1 MNLNIFKKRKSGLT
15 LVVATTLLFAG
26 PVAAHAATTGT
37 DNTTD
42 NTAANNAA
50 ADGNNGIINTEP
62 GASTATGGIK
72 ISKVQVN
79 GRYGDKYS
87 VNATL
92 DIRVDYA
99 GDKVEKGATFSVA
112 LGDGIQIPNGFNSVD
127 LKATALD
134 GSEKTIGK
142 CTAENG
148 AFKCAV
154 TEDIAQTLGGNGSLK
169 NGFVKLEATL
179 NKSSISKT
187 TTNVVVD
194 GTKYTVGLG
203 KGVVGEPVAPG
214 DNKFCWADGRT
225 AEGLNK
231 FGCWIQ
237 AQGQP
242 GQTITITETR
252 DDATFQGGI
261 HVTPVDHGDWANPI
275 DWNNIGVTKPKV
287 TKSADGKSATFT
299 IPSELS
305 GDHMARIRV
314 VVVTPEKEMTNK
326 ATVNNKE
333 VSTTATWRA
342 KGSSGAETGEDEK
355 PVTPTPAPTPDPTPD
370 TPKPD
375 PKPTPEDPK
384 PDPKPSEPPVTPE
397 DPKPAPTPDPTPE
410 PSTPPAP
417 TPEPSTPPVTP
428 EPEKPAPTPD
438 PTPDTPK
445 PDPKPTPEQPTPN
458 PDPKPTPEPSTP
470 PVTPP
475 APTPTPEPSQ
485 PSTPEKP
492 KPEPSKPSEPTDPAP
507 TPDPKPSEPS
517 VTPPATPEKPKPE
530 KPAPAPEPK
539 ETPKET
545 PSQPKPSTP
554 ATPDKPG
561 NSTTEH
567 KGAVTGLA
575 QTGASDTGLM
585 IAGATALVTAGGIAL
600 LLRRRQN
607 NN

>member
-15 LVVATTLLFAG
+15 LVVATTLLFAA
-26 PVAAHAATTGT
+26 PMAAQAATTDANG
-37 DNTTD
+37 
-42 NTAANNAA
+42 AANNTDANSA
-50 ADGNNGIINTEP
+50 SADGNNGIVGTEP
-62 GASTATGGIK
+62 GTSTATGGIK
-72 ISKVQVN
+72 IAKTTIG

-99 GDKVEKGATFSVA
+99 GDKVEKGATFSVG
-112 LGDGIQIPNGFNSVD
+112 LGEGLQVPNGFNSVD

-134 GSEKTIGK
+134 GSEKKIGK

-148 AFKCAV
+148 AFKCVV

-169 NGFVKLEATL
+169 NGFVKLEAVLT
-179 NKSSISKT
+179 KSSVGKT

-203 KGVVGEPVAPG
+203 RGVVGEPVTKG
-214 DNKFCWADGRT
+214 DGKFCWSDGKT
-225 AEGLNK
+225 AEGLYK
-231 FGCWIQ
+231 FGCWVQ

-252 DDATFQGGI
+252 DDATYQGG
-261 HVTPVDHGDWANPI
+261 VTMTTVDGDWANPI

-342 KGSSGAETGEDEK
+342 KGSSGAETGEDAK
-355 PVTPTPAPTPDPTPD
+355 PVTPTPAPTPEPTP
-370 TPKPD
+370 TP
-375 PKPTPEDPK
+375 T
-384 PDPKPSEPPVTPE
+384 PDPKPSEPPVTPPVTPE

-417 TPEPSTPPVTP
+417 TPTPEPSAPPVTP

-458 PDPKPTPEPSTP
+458 PDPKPTPDPSTP

-475 APTPTPEPSQ
+475 APTP
-485 PSTPEKP
+485 
-492 KPEPSKPSEPTDPAP
+492 
-507 TPDPKPSEPS
+507 
-517 VTPPATPEKPKPE
+517 E
-530 KPAPAPEPK
+530 KPAEKPE
-539 ETPKET
+539 PKET
-545 PSQPKPSTP
+545 PSQPSKQTPPAPS
-554 ATPDKPG
+554 TPDKPG

-585 IAGATALVTAGGIAL
+585 IAGATALVTAGGIAM

-607 NN
+607 NK

>member
-37 DNTTD
+37 DNAAD
-42 NTAANNAA
+42 NTGATSAS
-50 ADGNNGIINTEP
+50 ADGNNGIVGTEP

-72 ISKVQVN
+72 IVKTDVK

-99 GDKVEKGATFSVA
+99 GDKVEKGATFSVG
-112 LGDGIQIPNGFNSVD
+112 LGDGLQIPNGFNSVD

-134 GSEKTIGK
+134 GSEKKIGK

-148 AFKCAV
+148 AFNCVV
-154 TEDIAQTLGGNGSLK
+154 TEDIAATLGGNGSLK

-179 NKSSISKT
+179 NKSSIGKT

-203 KGVVGEPVAPG
+203 RGVVGEPVTPG

-299 IPSELS
+299 LPSELS

-314 VVVTPEKEMTNK
+314 EVVTSEKEMTNK

-333 VSTTATWRA
+333 VSTTVTWRA
-342 KGSSGAETGEDEK
+342 KGSSGAETGEDAK
-355 PVTPTPAPTPDPTPD
+355 PVTPTPAPTPEPTP
-370 TPKPD
+370 TP
-375 PKPTPEDPK
+375 T
-384 PDPKPSEPPVTPE
+384 PDPKPSEPPVTPPVTPE

-410 PSTPPAP
+410 PSTPPTPTP
-417 TPEPSTPPVTP
+417 TPE
-428 EPEKPAPTPD
+428 
-438 PTPDTPK
+438 

-458 PDPKPTPEPSTP
+458 PDPKPTPEPSVP

-545 PSQPKPSTP
+545 PAPKETPSQPSKQTPPAPS
-554 ATPDKPG
+554 TPDKPG

-575 QTGASDTGLM
+575 QTGASDMGLM

>member
-15 LVVATTLLFAG
+15 LVVATTLLFAA
-26 PVAAHAATTGT
+26 PMAAQAATTDTNG
-37 DNTTD
+37 
-42 NTAANNAA
+42 AANNADA
-50 ADGNNGIINTEP
+50 NSASADGNNGIVGTEP

-72 ISKVQVN
+72 IVKTDVK

-87 VNATL
+87 VNTTL

-112 LGDGIQIPNGFNSVD
+112 LGDGLQVPNGFNSVD

-134 GSEKTIGK
+134 GSEKKIGK

-148 AFKCAV
+148 AFKCVV

-203 KGVVGEPVAPG
+203 RGVVGEPVTPG

-231 FGCWIQ
+231 FGCWVQ

-299 IPSELS
+299 LPSELS

-314 VVVTPEKEMTNK
+314 EVVTSEKEMTNK

-333 VSTTATWRA
+333 VSTTVTWRA

-355 PVTPTPAPTPDPTPD
+355 PVTPTPAPTPEPTP
-370 TPKPD
+370 TP
-375 PKPTPEDPK
+375 T
-384 PDPKPSEPPVTPE
+384 PDPKPSEPPVTPPVTPE

-410 PSTPPAP
+410 PSTPPAPTP

-458 PDPKPTPEPSTP
+458 PDPKPTPEPS
-470 PVTPP
+470 
-475 APTPTPEPSQ
+475 
-485 PSTPEKP
+485 
-492 KPEPSKPSEPTDPAP
+492 KPSEPTDPAP

-517 VTPPATPEKPKPE
+517 VTPPAPTPEKPAE
-530 KPAPAPEPK
+530 KPEPK

-545 PSQPKPSTP
+545 PSQPSKQTPPAPS
-554 ATPDKPG
+554 TPDKPG
-561 NSTTEH
+561 NSTPEH

>member
-15 LVVATTLLFAG
+15 LVVATTLLFAA
-26 PVAAHAATTGT
+26 PMAAQAATADTNG
-37 DNTTD
+37 
-42 NTAANNAA
+42 AANNTDANSA
-50 ADGNNGIINTEP
+50 SADGNNGIVGTEP

-72 ISKVQVN
+72 IVTIDVK

-99 GDKVEKGATFSVA
+99 GDKVEKGATFSVG
-112 LGDGIQIPNGFNSVD
+112 LGDGLQVPNGFNSVD

-134 GSEKTIGK
+134 GSEKKIGT

-148 AFKCAV
+148 AFKCVV
-154 TEDIAQTLGGNGSLK
+154 TEDIPQTLGGNGSLK

-203 KGVVGEPVAPG
+203 RGVVGEPVTPG

-231 FGCWIQ
+231 FGCWVQ

-252 DDATFQGGI
+252 DDATFKGGI

-299 IPSELS
+299 LPSELS

-314 VVVTPEKEMTNK
+314 EVVTSEKEMTNK

-333 VSTTATWRA
+333 VTTTVTWRA

-355 PVTPTPAPTPDPTPD
+355 PVTPTPAPTPEPTP
-370 TPKPD
+370 TP
-375 PKPTPEDPK
+375 T
-384 PDPKPSEPPVTPE
+384 PDPKPSEPPVTPPVTPE

-417 TPEPSTPPVTP
+417 TP
-428 EPEKPAPTPD
+428 
-438 PTPDTPK
+438 
-445 PDPKPTPEQPTPN
+445 
-458 PDPKPTPEPSTP
+458 TPEPSTP

-485 PSTPEKP
+485 PPTPEKP

-530 KPAPAPEPK
+530 KPEPK

-545 PSQPKPSTP
+545 PAPKETPSQPSKQTPPAPS
-554 ATPDKPG
+554 TPDKPG

-575 QTGASDTGLM
+575 QTGASDMGLM
-585 IAGATALVTAGGIAL
+585 IAGTTALVTAGGIAL

>member
-1 MNLNIFKKRKSGLT
+1 MNLNKIFKKRKSGLT
-15 LVVATTLLFAG
+15 LVVATTLLFAA
-26 PVAAHAATTGT
+26 PMAAQAATTDTNG
-37 DNTTD
+37 
-42 NTAANNAA
+42 AANNTDANSA
-50 ADGNNGIINTEP
+50 SADGNNGIVGTEP

-72 ISKVQVN
+72 IVKTDVK

-87 VNATL
+87 VNVTL

-99 GDKVEKGATFSVA
+99 GDKVEKGATFSVG
-112 LGDGIQIPNGFNSVD
+112 LGDGLQVPNGFNSVD

-134 GSEKTIGK
+134 GSEKKIGK

-148 AFKCAV
+148 AFNCVV
-154 TEDIAQTLGGNGSLK
+154 TEDIAQTLGGNGSIK

-179 NKSSISKT
+179 NKSSIGKT

-203 KGVVGEPVAPG
+203 RGVVGEPVTPG

-299 IPSELS
+299 LPSELS
-305 GDHMARIRV
+305 GDHIARIRV
-314 VVVTPEKEMTNK
+314 EVVTSEKEMTNK

-355 PVTPTPAPTPDPTPD
+355 PVTP
-370 TPKPD
+370 
-375 PKPTPEDPK
+375 
-384 PDPKPSEPPVTPE
+384 PVTPE
-397 DPKPAPTPDPTPE
+397 DPK
-410 PSTPPAP
+410 PAP

-458 PDPKPTPEPSTP
+458 PDPKPTPEPSVP

-517 VTPPATPEKPKPE
+517 VTPPAPTPEKPKPE
-530 KPAPAPEPK
+530 KPTEKPEPK

-545 PSQPKPSTP
+545 PAPKETPSQPSKQTPPAPS
-554 ATPDKPG
+554 TPDKPG
-561 NSTTEH
+561 NNTTEH

-575 QTGASDTGLM
+575 QTGASDMGLM

>member
-26 PVAAHAATTGT
+26 PVAAHAATTG
-37 DNTTD
+37 
-42 NTAANNAA
+42 ANNAA
-50 ADGNNGIINTEP
+50 DNTGATSASADGNNGIVGTEP

-72 ISKVQVN
+72 IVKTDVK

-87 VNATL
+87 VNTTL

-99 GDKVEKGATFSVA
+99 GDKVEKGATFSVG
-112 LGDGIQIPNGFNSVD
+112 LGDGLQVPNGFNSVD

-134 GSEKTIGK
+134 GSEKKIGK

-148 AFKCAV
+148 AFNCVV
-154 TEDIAQTLGGNGSLK
+154 TEDIAATLGGNGSLK

-179 NKSSISKT
+179 NKSSIGKT

-203 KGVVGEPVAPG
+203 RGVVGEPVTKG

-299 IPSELS
+299 LPSELS

-314 VVVTPEKEMTNK
+314 EVVTSEKEMTNK

-333 VSTTATWRA
+333 VSTTVTWRA
-342 KGSSGAETGEDEK
+342 KGSSGAETGEDAK
-355 PVTPTPAPTPDPTPD
+355 PVTPTPAPTPDP
-370 TPKPD
+370 
-375 PKPTPEDPK
+375 EPK
-384 PDPKPSEPPVTPE
+384 PDPKPSEPPVTPPVTPE
-397 DPKPAPTPDPTPE
+397 DPK
-410 PSTPPAP
+410 PAP

-438 PTPDTPK
+438 PTPNTPK

-530 KPAPAPEPK
+530 KPAEKPEPK

-545 PSQPKPSTP
+545 PAPKETPSQPSKQTPPAPS
-554 ATPDKPG
+554 TPDKPG
-561 NSTTEH
+561 NSTPEH

>member
-15 LVVATTLLFAG
+15 LVVATTLLFAA
-26 PVAAHAATTGT
+26 PMAAQAATTDTNG
-37 DNTTD
+37 
-42 NTAANNAA
+42 AANNTDANSA
-50 ADGNNGIINTEP
+50 SADGNNGIVGTEP

-72 ISKVQVN
+72 IVKTDVK

-112 LGDGIQIPNGFNSVD
+112 LGDGLQVPNGFNSVD

-134 GSEKTIGK
+134 GSEKKIGK

-148 AFKCAV
+148 AFKCVV

-203 KGVVGEPVAPG
+203 RGVVGEPVTPG

-231 FGCWIQ
+231 FGCWVQ

-299 IPSELS
+299 LPSELS

-314 VVVTPEKEMTNK
+314 EVVTSEKEMTNK
-326 ATVNNKE
+326 ATVNGKE
-333 VSTTATWRA
+333 VSTTVTWRA

-355 PVTPTPAPTPDPTPD
+355 PVTPTPA
-370 TPKPD
+370 
-375 PKPTPEDPK
+375 
-384 PDPKPSEPPVTPE
+384 PPVTPE

-417 TPEPSTPPVTP
+417 TPTPEPSTPPVTP

-438 PTPDTPK
+438 PTPNTPK

>member
-1 MNLNIFKKRKSGLT
+1 MNLNIKKRKSGLT
-15 LVVATTLLFAG
+15 LVVATTLLFAA
-26 PVAAHAATTGT
+26 PMAAQAATT
-37 DNTTD
+37 NT
-42 NTAANNAA
+42 NGAANNTDANSA
-50 ADGNNGIINTEP
+50 SADGNNGIVGTEP

-72 ISKVQVN
+72 IVKTDVK

-87 VNATL
+87 VNTAL

-99 GDKVEKGATFSVA
+99 GDKVEKGATFSVS
-112 LGDGIQIPNGFNSVD
+112 LGEGLQVPNGFNSVD

-134 GSEKTIGK
+134 GSEKKIGK

-148 AFKCAV
+148 AFNCVV

-179 NKSSISKT
+179 NKSSIGKT

-203 KGVVGEPVAPG
+203 RGVVGEPVTPG

-275 DWNNIGVTKPKV
+275 DWNNIEVTKPKV

-299 IPSELS
+299 LPSELS

-314 VVVTPEKEMTNK
+314 EVVTSEKEMTNK
-326 ATVNNKE
+326 ATVNGKE
-333 VSTTATWRA
+333 VTTTVTWRA

-355 PVTPTPAPTPDPTPD
+355 PVTPTPAPTPDPTP
-370 TPKPD
+370 TPD
-375 PKPTPEDPK
+375 PKPTPE
-384 PDPKPSEPPVTPE
+384 PKPSEPPVTPE
-397 DPKPAPTPDPTPE
+397 PEKPAPTPE
-410 PSTPPAP
+410 PSTPPAPAP

-530 KPAPAPEPK
+530 KPAEKPEPK
-539 ETPKET
+539 GT
-545 PSQPKPSTP
+545 PSQPSKQTPPAPS
-554 ATPDKPG
+554 TPDKPS

>member
-15 LVVATTLLFAG
+15 LVVATTLLFAA
-26 PVAAHAATTGT
+26 PMAAQAATTDTNG
-37 DNTTD
+37 
-42 NTAANNAA
+42 AANNTDANSA
-50 ADGNNGIINTEP
+50 SADGNNGIVGTEP

-72 ISKVQVN
+72 IVKTDVK

-99 GDKVEKGATFSVA
+99 GDKVEKGATFSVG
-112 LGDGIQIPNGFNSVD
+112 LGEGLQVPNGFNSVD

-134 GSEKTIGK
+134 GSEKKIGK

-148 AFKCAV
+148 AFKCVV

-203 KGVVGEPVAPG
+203 RGVVGEPVTKG

-231 FGCWIQ
+231 FGCWVQ

-242 GQTITITETR
+242 GQTIIITETR

-299 IPSELS
+299 LPSELS

-314 VVVTPEKEMTNK
+314 EVVTSEKTMVNK
-326 ATVNNKE
+326 ATINGKE
-333 VSTTATWRA
+333 VTTTVTWRA

-355 PVTPTPAPTPDPTPD
+355 PVTPTPAPTPDPTP
-370 TPKPD
+370 TPD
-375 PKPTPEDPK
+375 PKPTPE
-384 PDPKPSEPPVTPE
+384 PKPSEPPVTPE
-397 DPKPAPTPDPTPE
+397 PEKPAPTPE

-417 TPEPSTPPVTP
+417 TPTPEPSQPSTPPVTP

-438 PTPDTPK
+438 PTPNTPK

-507 TPDPKPSEPS
+507 TPDPKASEPS
-517 VTPPATPEKPKPE
+517 VTPPATPEKPEPE

-575 QTGASDTGLM
+575 QTGASNTGLM

>member
-1 MNLNIFKKRKSGLT
+1 MNLNIFKKKKPGLT

-37 DNTTD
+37 DNAAD
-42 NTAANNAA
+42 NTGATSAS
-50 ADGNNGIINTEP
+50 ADGNNGIVGTEP

-72 ISKVQVN
+72 IVKTTIG
-79 GRYGDKYS
+79 GRYGDKYA
-87 VNATL
+87 VNTTL

-99 GDKVEKGATFSVA
+99 GDEVEKGATFSVG
-112 LGDGIQIPNGFNSVD
+112 LGDGLQIPNGFNSVD

-134 GSEKTIGK
+134 GSEKKIGK

-148 AFKCAV
+148 AFKCVV
-154 TEDIAQTLGGNGSLK
+154 TEDIAATLGGNGSLK

-179 NKSSISKT
+179 NKSSIGKT

-203 KGVVGEPVAPG
+203 KGVVGEPVTPG

-252 DDATFQGGI
+252 DDATFQSGI

-299 IPSELS
+299 LPSELS

-314 VVVTPEKEMTNK
+314 EVVTSEKEMTNK

-333 VSTTATWRA
+333 VSTTVTWRA
-342 KGSSGAETGEDEK
+342 KGSSGAETDEDAK
-355 PVTPTPAPTPDPTPD
+355 PVTPAPTPDP
-370 TPKPD
+370 
-375 PKPTPEDPK
+375 EPK
-384 PDPKPSEPPVTPE
+384 PDPKPSEPPVTPPVTPE

-410 PSTPPAP
+410 PSTPPAPTP

-485 PSTPEKP
+485 PSTPEDP

-517 VTPPATPEKPKPE
+517 VTPPAPTPEKPEPK
-530 KPAPAPEPK
+530 KTPK
-539 ETPKET
+539 ETPAPKET
-545 PSQPKPSTP
+545 PSQPSKQTPPAPS
-554 ATPDKPG
+554 TPDKPG

>member
-1 MNLNIFKKRKSGLT
+1 MNLNIFKKKKPGLT
-15 LVVATTLLFAG
+15 LVVATTLLFAA
-26 PVAAHAATTGT
+26 PVAAQAATTGADNAA
-37 DNTTD
+37 DNTGATS
-42 NTAANNAA
+42 AS
-50 ADGNNGIINTEP
+50 ADGNNGIVGTEP

-72 ISKVQVN
+72 IVKTDVK

-112 LGDGIQIPNGFNSVD
+112 LGDGLQVPNGFNSVD

-134 GSEKTIGK
+134 GSEKKIGK

-148 AFKCAV
+148 TFNCVV
-154 TEDIAQTLGGNGSLK
+154 TEDIAATLGGNGSLK

-203 KGVVGEPVAPG
+203 RGVVGEPVTPG

-252 DDATFQGGI
+252 DDATFKDGI

-299 IPSELS
+299 LPSELS

-314 VVVTPEKEMTNK
+314 EVVTSEKQMTNK
-326 ATVNNKE
+326 ATVNGKE
-333 VSTTATWRA
+333 VSTTVTWRA

-355 PVTPTPAPTPDPTPD
+355 PVTPTPAPTPDPTP
-370 TPKPD
+370 T
-375 PKPTPEDPK
+375 
-384 PDPKPSEPPVTPE
+384 PDPKPSEPPVTPPVTPE

-417 TPEPSTPPVTP
+417 TPTPEPSTPPVTP

-438 PTPDTPK
+438 
-445 PDPKPTPEQPTPN
+445 PTPEQPTPN

-545 PSQPKPSTP
+545 PAPKETPSQPSTQTPPAPS
-554 ATPDKPG
+554 TPDKPG

-600 LLRRRQN
+600 LLRRRRQN

>member
-15 LVVATTLLFAG
+15 LVVATTLLFAA
-26 PVAAHAATTGT
+26 PMAAQAATTDTNG
-37 DNTTD
+37 
-42 NTAANNAA
+42 AANNTDANSA
-50 ADGNNGIINTEP
+50 SADGNNGIVGTEP

-72 ISKVQVN
+72 IVKTDVK

-92 DIRVDYA
+92 DILVDYA

-112 LGDGIQIPNGFNSVD
+112 LGDGLQVPNGFNSVD

-134 GSEKTIGK
+134 GTEKTIGK
-142 CTAENG
+142 CTASGGTFN
-148 AFKCAV
+148 CVV
-154 TEDIAQTLGGNGSLK
+154 TEDIAATLGGNGSLK

-179 NKSSISKT
+179 NKSSIGKT

-203 KGVVGEPVAPG
+203 KGVVGEPVTPG

-299 IPSELS
+299 LPSELS

-314 VVVTPEKEMTNK
+314 EVVTPEKEMTNK

-355 PVTPTPAPTPDPTPD
+355 PVTPTPAPTPDPTPA
-370 TPKPD
+370 
-375 PKPTPEDPK
+375 
-384 PDPKPSEPPVTPE
+384 PDPKPSEPPVTPPVTPE

-410 PSTPPAP
+410 PSTPPAPTP

-561 NSTTEH
+561 NSTPEH

>member
-26 PVAAHAATTGT
+26 PVAAHAATTGA

-42 NTAANNAA
+42 ANNAA
-50 ADGNNGIINTEP
+50 SASTDGNNGIVGTEP

-72 ISKVQVN
+72 IAKTTIG

-92 DIRVDYA
+92 DIRVDYT
-99 GDKVEKGATFSVA
+99 GENVTKGATFSVG
-112 LGDGIQIPNGFNSVD
+112 LGDGLQVPNGFNSVD

-134 GSEKTIGK
+134 GSEKKIGK

-148 AFKCAV
+148 AFKCVV

-179 NKSSISKT
+179 NKSSIGKT
-187 TTNVVVD
+187 NTTVVVD
-194 GTKYTVGLG
+194 GTTYTVGLG
-203 KGVVGEPVAPG
+203 KGVVGEPVTPG

-231 FGCWIQ
+231 FGCWVQ

-252 DDATFQGGI
+252 DDATFKGGI

-299 IPSELS
+299 LPSELS

-314 VVVTPEKEMTNK
+314 EVVTPEKEMTNK
-326 ATVNNKE
+326 VTVNNKE
-333 VSTTATWRA
+333 VSTTVTWRA

-355 PVTPTPAPTPDPTPD
+355 PVTPTPAPTPDPTP
-370 TPKPD
+370 T
-375 PKPTPEDPK
+375 

-410 PSTPPAP
+410 PSTPPAPTP

-485 PSTPEKP
+485 PS
-492 KPEPSKPSEPTDPAP
+492 
-507 TPDPKPSEPS
+507 
-517 VTPPATPEKPKPE
+517 TPEKPKPE

>member
-15 LVVATTLLFAG
+15 LVVATTLLFAA
-26 PVAAHAATTGT
+26 PMAAQAATTDTNG
-37 DNTTD
+37 
-42 NTAANNAA
+42 AANNTDANSA
-50 ADGNNGIINTEP
+50 SADGNNGIVGTEP
-62 GASTATGGIK
+62 GTSTATGGIK
-72 ISKVQVN
+72 IAKTTIG

-87 VNATL
+87 ANTTL

-112 LGDGIQIPNGFNSVD
+112 LGDGLQVPNGFNSVD

-134 GSEKTIGK
+134 GSEKKIGK

-148 AFKCAV
+148 AFNCVV

-179 NKSSISKT
+179 NKSSIGKT
-187 TTNVVVD
+187 TTKVVVD
-194 GTKYTVGLG
+194 GTTYTVGLG
-203 KGVVGEPVAPG
+203 KGVVGEPVTPG

-231 FGCWIQ
+231 FGCWVQ

-299 IPSELS
+299 LPSELS

-314 VVVTPEKEMTNK
+314 EVVTSEKQMTNK
-326 ATVNNKE
+326 ATVNGKE
-333 VSTTATWRA
+333 VSTTVTWRA
-342 KGSSGAETGEDEK
+342 KGSSGAETGENEK
-355 PVTPTPAPTPDPTPD
+355 PVTPTPAPTPDPTP
-370 TPKPD
+370 T
-375 PKPTPEDPK
+375 
-384 PDPKPSEPPVTPE
+384 PDPKPSEPSVTPPATPE

-410 PSTPPAP
+410 PSTPPAPTP

-517 VTPPATPEKPKPE
+517 VTPPAPTPEKPAE
-530 KPAPAPEPK
+530 KPEPK

-545 PSQPKPSTP
+545 PAPKETPSQPSKQTPPAPS
-554 ATPDKPG
+554 TPDKPG

-585 IAGATALVTAGGIAL
+585 IAGATALVTTGGIAL

>member
-15 LVVATTLLFAG
+15 LVVATTLLFAA
-26 PVAAHAATTGT
+26 PMAAQAATTDING
-37 DNTTD
+37 
-42 NTAANNAA
+42 AANNTDANSA
-50 ADGNNGIINTEP
+50 SADGNNGIVGTEP

-72 ISKVQVN
+72 IVKTDVK

-112 LGDGIQIPNGFNSVD
+112 LGDGLQVPNGFNSVD

-134 GSEKTIGK
+134 GSEKKIGK

-148 AFKCAV
+148 AFKCVV

-203 KGVVGEPVAPG
+203 RGVVGEPVTPG

-231 FGCWIQ
+231 FGCWVQ

-275 DWNNIGVTKPKV
+275 DWNNLGVTKPKV

-299 IPSELS
+299 LPSELS

-314 VVVTPEKEMTNK
+314 EVVTSEKEMTNK

-333 VSTTATWRA
+333 VSTTVTWRA

-355 PVTPTPAPTPDPTPD
+355 PVTPTPAPTPEPTP
-370 TPKPD
+370 TP
-375 PKPTPEDPK
+375 T
-384 PDPKPSEPPVTPE
+384 
-397 DPKPAPTPDPTPE
+397 
-410 PSTPPAP
+410 
-417 TPEPSTPPVTP
+417 
-428 EPEKPAPTPD
+428 
-438 PTPDTPK
+438 

-517 VTPPATPEKPKPE
+517 VTPPATPEKP
-530 KPAPAPEPK
+530 EPK
-539 ETPKET
+539 ETPAPKET
-545 PSQPKPSTP
+545 PSQPSKQTPPAPS
-554 ATPDKPG
+554 TPDKPG

>member
-15 LVVATTLLFAG
+15 LVVATTLLFAA
-26 PVAAHAATTGT
+26 PMAAQAATTDTNG
-37 DNTTD
+37 
-42 NTAANNAA
+42 AANNTDANSA
-50 ADGNNGIINTEP
+50 SADGNNGIVGTEP

-72 ISKVQVN
+72 IVKTDVK

-112 LGDGIQIPNGFNSVD
+112 LGDGLQVPNGFNSVD

-134 GSEKTIGK
+134 GSEKKIGK

-148 AFKCAV
+148 AFKCVV
-154 TEDIAQTLGGNGSLK
+154 TEDIAATLGGNGSLK

-179 NKSSISKT
+179 NKSSIGKT

-203 KGVVGEPVAPG
+203 RGVVGEPVTPG

-231 FGCWIQ
+231 FGCWVQ

-252 DDATFQGGI
+252 DDATFKGGI

-299 IPSELS
+299 LPSELS

-314 VVVTPEKEMTNK
+314 EVVTPEKEMTNK
-326 ATVNNKE
+326 VTVNNKE
-333 VSTTATWRA
+333 VSTTVTWRA

-355 PVTPTPAPTPDPTPD
+355 PVTPTPAPTPEPTP
-370 TPKPD
+370 TP
-375 PKPTPEDPK
+375 T
-384 PDPKPSEPPVTPE
+384 PDPKPSEPPVTPPVTPE
-397 DPKPAPTPDPTPE
+397 DTKPAPTPDPTPE
-410 PSTPPAP
+410 PSTPPAPTP

-445 PDPKPTPEQPTPN
+445 PDSKPTPEQPTP
-458 PDPKPTPEPSTP
+458 DPKPTPDTPPVTP

-492 KPEPSKPSEPTDPAP
+492 KPE
-507 TPDPKPSEPS
+507 
-517 VTPPATPEKPKPE
+517 
-530 KPAPAPEPK
+530 KPAEKPEPK
-539 ETPKET
+539 ETPAPKET
-545 PSQPKPSTP
+545 PSQPSTQTPPAPS
-554 ATPDKPG
+554 TPDKPG

>member
-1 MNLNIFKKRKSGLT
+1 MNLNIFKKQKSGLT
-15 LVVATTLLFAG
+15 LMVATTLLFAA
-26 PVAAHAATTGT
+26 PVAAQAVTTGV

-42 NTAANNAA
+42 NTAANSAS
-50 ADGNNGIINTEP
+50 ADGNNGIVGTEP

-72 ISKVQVN
+72 IVKTDVK

-87 VNATL
+87 ANATL

-112 LGDGIQIPNGFNSVD
+112 LGDGLQVPNGFNSVD

-148 AFKCAV
+148 AFTCVV
-154 TEDIAQTLGGNGSLK
+154 TEDIAQTLGGNGSIK
-169 NGFVKLEATL
+169 NGFVKLEAVLT
-179 NKSSISKT
+179 KSSVGKT

-203 KGVVGEPVAPG
+203 KGVVGEPVTEG
-214 DNKFCWADGRT
+214 DNKFCWADGKT
-225 AEGLNK
+225 AEGLYK
-231 FGCWIQ
+231 FGCWVQ

-275 DWNNIGVTKPKV
+275 DWNNIGVTKPEV

-299 IPSELS
+299 LPNELK

-314 VVVTPEKEMTNK
+314 VVATPEKEMTNK

-333 VSTTATWRA
+333 VTTTVTWKA

-355 PVTPTPAPTPDPTPD
+355 PVTPEPE
-370 TPKPD
+370 
-375 PKPTPEDPK
+375 KPTPE
-384 PDPKPSEPPVTPE
+384 PDPKPSE
-397 DPKPAPTPDPTPE
+397 
-410 PSTPPAP
+410 
-417 TPEPSTPPVTP
+417 PPVTP

-470 PVTPP
+470 SVTPP
-475 APTPTPEPSQ
+475 APTPEPEPSQ

-517 VTPPATPEKPKPE
+517 VTPPAKPEKPTPEKPKPE
-530 KPAPAPEPK
+530 KPAEKPEPK

-545 PSQPKPSTP
+545 PSRPSTQTPP
-554 ATPDKPG
+554 APSTPDKPG
-561 NSTTEH
+561 NSTTGH

-575 QTGASDTGLM
+575 QTGASNTGLM
-585 IAGATALVTAGGIAL
+585 IAGATALITAGGIAM

>member
-1 MNLNIFKKRKSGLT
+1 MNLNKISKKRKSGLT

-37 DNTTD
+37 DNTSD
-42 NTAANNAA
+42 ANNANSA
-50 ADGNNGIINTEP
+50 SADGNNGIVGTEP

-72 ISKVQVN
+72 IAKTTIG

-92 DIRVDYA
+92 DIRVDYT
-99 GDKVEKGATFSVA
+99 GENVTKGATFSVA
-112 LGDGIQIPNGFNSVD
+112 LGDGLQVPNGFNSVD

-134 GSEKTIGK
+134 GSEKKIGK

-148 AFKCAV
+148 AFNCVV
-154 TEDIAQTLGGNGSLK
+154 TEDIAATLGGNGSLK

-179 NKSSISKT
+179 NKSSIGKT

-203 KGVVGEPVAPG
+203 RGVVGEPVTPG

-231 FGCWIQ
+231 FGCWVQ

-252 DDATFQGGI
+252 DDATFKGGI
-261 HVTPVDHGDWANPI
+261 HVTPVDHGDWTNPI

-299 IPSELS
+299 LPSELS

-314 VVVTPEKEMTNK
+314 EVVTSEKEMTNK

-333 VSTTATWRA
+333 VSTTVTWRA
-342 KGSSGAETGEDEK
+342 KGSSGAETGEDAK

-375 PKPTPEDPK
+375 PKP
-384 PDPKPSEPPVTPE
+384 SEPPVTPPVTPE
-397 DPKPAPTPDPTPE
+397 DPKPA
-410 PSTPPAP
+410 
-417 TPEPSTPPVTP
+417 
-428 EPEKPAPTPD
+428 

-561 NSTTEH
+561 NSTPEH

>member
-37 DNTTD
+37 DNTAD

-72 ISKVQVN
+72 ISKVQVG

-99 GDKVEKGATFSVA
+99 GDKVEKGATFSVG

-134 GSEKTIGK
+134 GSEKKIGK

-154 TEDIAQTLGGNGSLK
+154 TEDIAATLGGNGSLK
-169 NGFVKLEATL
+169 NGFVKLEAVLT
-179 NKSSISKT
+179 KSSVGKT

-203 KGVVGEPVAPG
+203 RGVVGEPVTKG
-214 DNKFCWADGRT
+214 DGKFCWSDGKT
-225 AEGLNK
+225 AEGLYK
-231 FGCWIQ
+231 FGCWVQ

-252 DDATFQGGI
+252 DDATYQGG
-261 HVTPVDHGDWANPI
+261 VTMTTVDGDWANPI
-275 DWNNIGVTKPKV
+275 EWNNIGVTKPKV

-299 IPSELS
+299 IPNELK

-342 KGSSGAETGEDEK
+342 KGSSGAETGEDAK
-355 PVTPTPAPTPDPTPD
+355 PVTPTPAPTPEPT
-370 TPKPD
+370 
-375 PKPTPEDPK
+375 PTPE

-517 VTPPATPEKPKPE
+517 VTPTPEKPAE
-530 KPAPAPEPK
+530 KPEPK

>member
-15 LVVATTLLFAG
+15 LVVATTLLFAA
-26 PVAAHAATTGT
+26 PMAAQAATTGT
-37 DNTTD
+37 DNTADT
-42 NTAANNAA
+42 NGATSAS
-50 ADGNNGIINTEP
+50 ADGNNGIVGTEP

-72 ISKVQVN
+72 IVKTDVK

-112 LGDGIQIPNGFNSVD
+112 LGDGLQVPNGFNSVD

-134 GSEKTIGK
+134 GSEKKIGK
-142 CTAENG
+142 CTASGGTFN
-148 AFKCAV
+148 CVV

-179 NKSSISKT
+179 NKSSIGKT
-187 TTNVVVD
+187 NTTVVVD
-194 GTKYTVGLG
+194 GTTYTVGLG
-203 KGVVGEPVAPG
+203 KGVVGEPVTPG

-231 FGCWIQ
+231 FGCWVQ

-252 DDATFQGGI
+252 DDATFKGGI

-299 IPSELS
+299 LPSELS

-314 VVVTPEKEMTNK
+314 EVVTSEKQMTNK
-326 ATVNNKE
+326 ATVNGKE
-333 VSTTATWRA
+333 VSTTVTWRA

-355 PVTPTPAPTPDPTPD
+355 PVTPTPAPTPDPTPA
-370 TPKPD
+370 
-375 PKPTPEDPK
+375 
-384 PDPKPSEPPVTPE
+384 PDPKPSEPPVTPPVTPE

-410 PSTPPAP
+410 PSTPPAPTP

-545 PSQPKPSTP
+545 PSQPSTQTPPAPS
-554 ATPDKPG
+554 TPDKPG

>member
-15 LVVATTLLFAG
+15 LVVATTLLFAA
-26 PVAAHAATTGT
+26 PMAAQAATTDTNG
-37 DNTTD
+37 
-42 NTAANNAA
+42 AANNTDANSA
-50 ADGNNGIINTEP
+50 SADGNNGIVGTEP

-72 ISKVQVN
+72 IVKTDVK

-99 GDKVEKGATFSVA
+99 GDKVEKGATFSVG
-112 LGDGIQIPNGFNSVD
+112 LGDGLQIPNGFNSVD

-134 GSEKTIGK
+134 GSEKKIGK

-148 AFKCAV
+148 AFKCVV

-203 KGVVGEPVAPG
+203 KGVVGEPVTPG

-231 FGCWIQ
+231 FGCWVQ

-252 DDATFQGGI
+252 DDATFKGGI

-299 IPSELS
+299 LPSELS

-314 VVVTPEKEMTNK
+314 EVVTSEKEMTNK
-326 ATVNNKE
+326 ATVNGKE
-333 VSTTATWRA
+333 VTTTVTWRA

-355 PVTPTPAPTPDPTPD
+355 PVTPTPAPTPDPTP
-370 TPKPD
+370 TPD
-375 PKPTPEDPK
+375 PKPTPE
-384 PDPKPSEPPVTPE
+384 PKPSEPPVTPE
-397 DPKPAPTPDPTPE
+397 PEKPTPT
-410 PSTPPAP
+410 P

-438 PTPDTPK
+438 
-445 PDPKPTPEQPTPN
+445 PTPEQPTPN

>member
-1 MNLNIFKKRKSGLT
+1 MNLSIFKKRKSGLT

-26 PVAAHAATTGT
+26 PVAAHAATTGA

-42 NTAANNAA
+42 ANGATSA
-50 ADGNNGIINTEP
+50 SADGNNGIVGTEP

-72 ISKVQVN
+72 IAKTTIG

-92 DIRVDYA
+92 DIRVDYT
-99 GDKVEKGATFSVA
+99 GENVTKGATFSVG
-112 LGDGIQIPNGFNSVD
+112 LGDGLQVPNGFNSVD

-134 GSEKTIGK
+134 GSEKKIGK

-148 AFKCAV
+148 AFKCVV
-154 TEDIAQTLGGNGSLK
+154 TEDIAATLGGNGSLK
-169 NGFVKLEATL
+169 NGFVKLEAVLT
-179 NKSSISKT
+179 KASVGKT
-187 TTNVVVD
+187 NTTVVVD
-194 GTKYTVGLG
+194 GTTYTVGLG
-203 KGVVGEPVAPG
+203 KGVVGEPVTKG
-214 DNKFCWADGRT
+214 DGKFCWSDGKT
-225 AEGLNK
+225 AEGLYK
-231 FGCWIQ
+231 FGCWVQ

-252 DDATFQGGI
+252 DDATYQGG
-261 HVTPVDHGDWANPI
+261 VTMTTVDGDWANPI

-287 TKSADGKSATFT
+287 TKGADGKSATFT
-299 IPSELS
+299 IPNELK

-375 PKPTPEDPK
+375 PKPTPE
-384 PDPKPSEPPVTPE
+384 
-397 DPKPAPTPDPTPE
+397 
-410 PSTPPAP
+410 
-417 TPEPSTPPVTP
+417 
-428 EPEKPAPTPD
+428 
-438 PTPDTPK
+438 
-445 PDPKPTPEQPTPN
+445 QPTPN

-492 KPEPSKPSEPTDPAP
+492 KPEKPD
-507 TPDPKPSEPS
+507 
-517 VTPPATPEKPKPE
+517 
-530 KPAPAPEPK
+530 PAPEPK

-545 PSQPKPSTP
+545 PSQPSTP
-554 ATPDKPG
+554 TTPSTPDKPG
-561 NSTTEH
+561 KNTSEH

>member
-1 MNLNIFKKRKSGLT
+1 MNLNIFKKRKSGMA

-37 DNTTD
+37 DNATD
-42 NTAANNAA
+42 NTGATSAS
-50 ADGNNGIINTEP
+50 ADGNNGIVGTEP

-72 ISKVQVN
+72 IVKTDVK
-79 GRYGDKYS
+79 GRYGDKYA
-87 VNATL
+87 VNTTL

-112 LGDGIQIPNGFNSVD
+112 LGDGLQVPNGFNSVD

-134 GSEKTIGK
+134 GSEKKIGK

-148 AFKCAV
+148 AFNCVV
-154 TEDIAQTLGGNGSLK
+154 TEDIAATLGGNGSLK

-179 NKSSISKT
+179 NKSSIGKT
-187 TTNVVVD
+187 TTDVVVD

-203 KGVVGEPVAPG
+203 KGVVGEPVTPG

-261 HVTPVDHGDWANPI
+261 HVTSVDHGDWANPI

-299 IPSELS
+299 LPSELS

-314 VVVTPEKEMTNK
+314 EVVTSEKEMTNK

-333 VSTTATWRA
+333 VSTTATWQA
-342 KGSSGAETGEDEK
+342 KGSSGAETGEDAK
-355 PVTPTPAPTPDPTPD
+355 PVTPTPAPTPD
-370 TPKPD
+370 
-375 PKPTPEDPK
+375 
-384 PDPKPSEPPVTPE
+384 
-397 DPKPAPTPDPTPE
+397 
-410 PSTPPAP
+410 
-417 TPEPSTPPVTP
+417 
-428 EPEKPAPTPD
+428 
-438 PTPDTPK
+438 
-445 PDPKPTPEQPTPN
+445 
-458 PDPKPTPEPSTP
+458 
-470 PVTPP
+470 
-475 APTPTPEPSQ
+475 PEPSQ

-561 NSTTEH
+561 NSTPEH

-575 QTGASDTGLM
+575 QTGASDMGLM

-607 NN
+607 N

>member
-15 LVVATTLLFAG
+15 LVVATTLLFAA
-26 PVAAHAATTGT
+26 PMAAQAATTDTNG
-37 DNTTD
+37 
-42 NTAANNAA
+42 AANNTDANSTP
-50 ADGNNGIINTEP
+50 ADGNNGIVGTEP

-72 ISKVQVN
+72 IVKTDVK

-112 LGDGIQIPNGFNSVD
+112 LGDGLQVPNGFNSVD

-134 GSEKTIGK
+134 GSEKKIGK

-148 AFKCAV
+148 AFKCVV

-179 NKSSISKT
+179 NKSSIGKT

-203 KGVVGEPVAPG
+203 RGVVGEPVTPS

-261 HVTPVDHGDWANPI
+261 HVTPVDHGDWTNPI

-299 IPSELS
+299 LPSELS

-314 VVVTPEKEMTNK
+314 EVVTSEKEMTNK

-333 VSTTATWRA
+333 VTTTVTWRA

-355 PVTPTPAPTPDPTPD
+355 PVTPTPAPTPDPK
-370 TPKPD
+370 PKP
-375 PKPTPEDPK
+375 E
-384 PDPKPSEPPVTPE
+384 PKPSEPPVTPPVTPE
-397 DPKPAPTPDPTPE
+397 DPK
-410 PSTPPAP
+410 PAP

-438 PTPDTPK
+438 PTPNTPK
-445 PDPKPTPEQPTPN
+445 PDPKPTPEQ
-458 PDPKPTPEPSTP
+458 
-470 PVTPP
+470 
-475 APTPTPEPSQ
+475 PTPTPEPSQ

-492 KPEPSKPSEPTDPAP
+492 KPEPSKPSEPTNPAP

-517 VTPPATPEKPKPE
+517 VTPPAPTPEKPKPE

>member
-26 PVAAHAATTGT
+26 PVAAHAATTGA

-42 NTAANNAA
+42 ANSAS
-50 ADGNNGIINTEP
+50 ADGNNGIVGTEP
-62 GASTATGGIK
+62 GASTATGGITIAK
-72 ISKVQVN
+72 TTIG

-92 DIRVDYA
+92 DIRVDYT
-99 GDKVEKGATFSVA
+99 GENVTKGATFSVD
-112 LGDGIQIPNGFNSVD
+112 LGDGLQVPNGFNSVD

-134 GSEKTIGK
+134 GSEKKIGK

-148 AFKCAV
+148 TFNCVV
-154 TEDIAQTLGGNGSLK
+154 TEDIAATLGGNGSLK
-169 NGFVKLEATL
+169 NGFVKLEAVLT
-179 NKSSISKT
+179 KSSVGKT

-203 KGVVGEPVAPG
+203 KGVVGEPVTKG
-214 DNKFCWADGRT
+214 DGKFCWSDGKT
-225 AEGLNK
+225 AEGLYK
-231 FGCWIQ
+231 FGCWVQ

-252 DDATFQGGI
+252 DDATYQGG
-261 HVTPVDHGDWANPI
+261 VTMTTVDGDWANPI

-299 IPSELS
+299 IPNELK

-355 PVTPTPAPTPDPTPD
+355 PVTPTPAPTPDPTPA
-370 TPKPD
+370 
-375 PKPTPEDPK
+375 
-384 PDPKPSEPPVTPE
+384 PDPKPSEPPVTPPVTPE

-410 PSTPPAP
+410 PSTPPAPAP

-438 PTPDTPK
+438 PTP
-445 PDPKPTPEQPTPN
+445 EQPTPN
-458 PDPKPTPEPSTP
+458 PDPKPTPDPSTP

-545 PSQPKPSTP
+545 PAPKETPSQPSTQTPPAPS
-554 ATPDKPG
+554 TPDKPG

-575 QTGASDTGLM
+575 QTGASDMGLM

>member
-1 MNLNIFKKRKSGLT
+1 MNLNIKKRKSGLT
-15 LVVATTLLFAG
+15 LVVATTLLFAA
-26 PVAAHAATTGT
+26 PMAAQAATT
-37 DNTTD
+37 NT
-42 NTAANNAA
+42 NGAANNTDANSA
-50 ADGNNGIINTEP
+50 SADGNNGIVGTEP

-72 ISKVQVN
+72 IAKTTIG

-92 DIRVDYA
+92 DIRVDYT
-99 GDKVEKGATFSVA
+99 GENVTKGATFSVG
-112 LGDGIQIPNGFNSVD
+112 LGEGLQVPNGFNSVD

-134 GSEKTIGK
+134 GSEKKIGK

-148 AFKCAV
+148 AFNCVV

-179 NKSSISKT
+179 NKSSIGKT

-203 KGVVGEPVAPG
+203 KGVVGEPVTPG

-231 FGCWIQ
+231 FGWWIQ

-299 IPSELS
+299 LPSELS

-314 VVVTPEKEMTNK
+314 EVVTSEKEMTNK

-333 VSTTATWRA
+333 VTTTVTWRA

-355 PVTPTPAPTPDPTPD
+355 PVTPTPAPTPDP
-370 TPKPD
+370 
-375 PKPTPEDPK
+375 EPK
-384 PDPKPSEPPVTPE
+384 PDPKPSEPPVTPPVTPE
-397 DPKPAPTPDPTPE
+397 DPKPA
-410 PSTPPAP
+410 
-417 TPEPSTPPVTP
+417 
-428 EPEKPAPTPD
+428 
-438 PTPDTPK
+438 
-445 PDPKPTPEQPTPN
+445 
-458 PDPKPTPEPSTP
+458 
-470 PVTPP
+470 
-475 APTPTPEPSQ
+475 PTPEPSQ

-517 VTPPATPEKPKPE
+517 VTPPAPTPEKPKPE
-530 KPAPAPEPK
+530 KPAEKPEPK

-545 PSQPKPSTP
+545 PAPKETPSQPSKQTPPAPS
-554 ATPDKPG
+554 TPDKPS
-561 NSTTEH
+561 NNTTEH

-575 QTGASDTGLM
+575 QTGANDTGLM

>member
-15 LVVATTLLFAG
+15 LVVATTLLFAA
-26 PVAAHAATTGT
+26 PMAAQAATTDTNG
-37 DNTTD
+37 
-42 NTAANNAA
+42 AANNTDANSA
-50 ADGNNGIINTEP
+50 SADGNNGIVGTEP
-62 GASTATGGIK
+62 GTSTATGGIK
-72 ISKVQVN
+72 IVKTDVK

-112 LGDGIQIPNGFNSVD
+112 LGDGLQVPNGFNSVD

-134 GSEKTIGK
+134 GSEKKIGK

-148 AFKCAV
+148 AFKCVV
-154 TEDIAQTLGGNGSLK
+154 TEDIAATLGGNGSLK

-203 KGVVGEPVAPG
+203 RGVIGEPVTLG

-299 IPSELS
+299 LPSELS

-314 VVVTPEKEMTNK
+314 EVVTSEKEMTNK
-326 ATVNNKE
+326 ATVNNKG
-333 VSTTATWRA
+333 VSTTVTWRA

-355 PVTPTPAPTPDPTPD
+355 PVTP
-370 TPKPD
+370 
-375 PKPTPEDPK
+375 
-384 PDPKPSEPPVTPE
+384 E
-397 DPKPAPTPDPTPE
+397 DPKPAPPPDPTPE
-410 PSTPPAP
+410 PSTPPAPTP

-517 VTPPATPEKPKPE
+517 VTPPATPEKP
-530 KPAPAPEPK
+530 EPK

-545 PSQPKPSTP
+545 PAPKETPSQPSKQTPPAPS
-554 ATPDKPG
+554 TPDKPG

>member
-1 MNLNIFKKRKSGLT
+1 MNLNKIFKKRKSGLT
-15 LVVATTLLFAG
+15 LVVATTLLFAA
-26 PVAAHAATTGT
+26 PMAAQAATT
-37 DNTTD
+37 NT
-42 NTAANNAA
+42 NGAANNTDTNSAS
-50 ADGNNGIINTEP
+50 ADGNNGIVGTEP

-72 ISKVQVN
+72 IVKTDVK

-99 GDKVEKGATFSVA
+99 GDKVEKGATFSVG
-112 LGDGIQIPNGFNSVD
+112 LGDGLQVPNGFNSVD

-134 GSEKTIGK
+134 GSEKKIGK

-148 AFKCAV
+148 AFNCVV
-154 TEDIAQTLGGNGSLK
+154 TEDIAATLGGNGSLK

-179 NKSSISKT
+179 NKSSIGKT

-203 KGVVGEPVAPG
+203 KGVVGEPVTPG

-299 IPSELS
+299 LPSELS

-314 VVVTPEKEMTNK
+314 EVVTSEKEMTNK

-333 VSTTATWRA
+333 VSTTVTWRA
-342 KGSSGAETGEDEK
+342 KGSSGAETGENEK
-355 PVTPTPAPTPDPTPD
+355 PVTPTPAPTPE
-370 TPKPD
+370 PKPD
-375 PKPTPEDPK
+375 PK
-384 PDPKPSEPPVTPE
+384 
-397 DPKPAPTPDPTPE
+397 
-410 PSTPPAP
+410 
-417 TPEPSTPPVTP
+417 PSTPPVTP

-458 PDPKPTPEPSTP
+458 PDPKPTPEPSVP

-475 APTPTPEPSQ
+475 APTPEPEPSQ

-517 VTPPATPEKPKPE
+517 VTPPATPEKPE
-530 KPAPAPEPK
+530 
-539 ETPKET
+539 PKET
-545 PSQPKPSTP
+545 PSQPSKQTPPAPS
-554 ATPDKPG
+554 TPDKPG

>member
-15 LVVATTLLFAG
+15 LVVATTLLFAA
-26 PVAAHAATTGT
+26 PMAAQAATTDTNG
-37 DNTTD
+37 
-42 NTAANNAA
+42 AANNTDANSA
-50 ADGNNGIINTEP
+50 SADGNNGIVGTEP

-72 ISKVQVN
+72 IVKTDVK

-112 LGDGIQIPNGFNSVD
+112 LGDGLQVPNGFNSVD

-134 GSEKTIGK
+134 GSEKKIGK

-148 AFKCAV
+148 TFNCVV

-194 GTKYTVGLG
+194 GTTYTVGLG
-203 KGVVGEPVAPG
+203 KGVVGEPVTPG

-231 FGCWIQ
+231 FGCWVQ

-252 DDATFQGGI
+252 DDATFKGGI

-299 IPSELS
+299 LPSELS

-314 VVVTPEKEMTNK
+314 EVVTPEKEMTNK
-326 ATVNNKE
+326 VTVNNKE
-333 VSTTATWRA
+333 VSTTVTWRA

-355 PVTPTPAPTPDPTPD
+355 PVTPTPAPTPDPTP
-370 TPKPD
+370 T
-375 PKPTPEDPK
+375 

-410 PSTPPAP
+410 PSTPPAPTP

-445 PDPKPTPEQPTPN
+445 PDPKPTPEQ
-458 PDPKPTPEPSTP
+458 
-470 PVTPP
+470 
-475 APTPTPEPSQ
+475 PTPTPEPSQ

-545 PSQPKPSTP
+545 PAPKETPSQPSTQTPPAPS
-554 ATPDKPG
+554 TPDKPG

>member
-15 LVVATTLLFAG
+15 LVVATTLLFAA
-26 PVAAHAATTGT
+26 PMAAQAATTGADNAA
-37 DNTTD
+37 DNTGATS
-42 NTAANNAA
+42 AS
-50 ADGNNGIINTEP
+50 ADGNNGIVGTEP

-72 ISKVQVN
+72 IVKTDVK

-92 DIRVDYA
+92 DILVDYA

-112 LGDGIQIPNGFNSVD
+112 LGDGLQVPNGFNSVD

-134 GSEKTIGK
+134 GSEKKIGK

-148 AFKCAV
+148 AFKCVV
-154 TEDIAQTLGGNGSLK
+154 TEDIAATLGGNGSLK

-179 NKSSISKT
+179 NKSSIGKT

-194 GTKYTVGLG
+194 GTTYTVGLG
-203 KGVVGEPVAPG
+203 RGVVGEPVTPG

-231 FGCWIQ
+231 FGCWVQ

-252 DDATFQGGI
+252 DDATFKGGI

-299 IPSELS
+299 LPSELS

-314 VVVTPEKEMTNK
+314 EVVTSEKTMVNK
-326 ATVNNKE
+326 ATVNGKE
-333 VSTTATWRA
+333 VTTTVTWRA

-355 PVTPTPAPTPDPTPD
+355 PVTPTPAPTPDPTP
-370 TPKPD
+370 TPD
-375 PKPTPEDPK
+375 PKPTPE
-384 PDPKPSEPPVTPE
+384 PKPSEPPVTPE
-397 DPKPAPTPDPTPE
+397 PEKPAPTPE
-410 PSTPPAP
+410 
-417 TPEPSTPPVTP
+417 PEPSTPPVTP

-445 PDPKPTPEQPTPN
+445 PDPKPTPEQPTP
-458 PDPKPTPEPSTP
+458 DPKPTPEPSTP

-492 KPEPSKPSEPTDPAP
+492 KPE
-507 TPDPKPSEPS
+507 
-517 VTPPATPEKPKPE
+517 

-545 PSQPKPSTP
+545 PAPKETPSQPSTQTPPAPS
-554 ATPDKPG
+554 TPDKPG

-575 QTGASDTGLM
+575 QTGASDMGLM